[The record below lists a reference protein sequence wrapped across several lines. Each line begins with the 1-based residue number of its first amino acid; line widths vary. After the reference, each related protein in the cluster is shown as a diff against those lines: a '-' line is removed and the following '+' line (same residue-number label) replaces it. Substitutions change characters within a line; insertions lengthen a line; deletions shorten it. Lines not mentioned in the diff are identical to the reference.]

1 MAATAVQRAR
11 LMLQPGRKASTG
23 ADANGPRDLP
33 MAGAC
38 VREKLQRIGRQCVA
52 MGCCSAA
59 AIETAGG
66 GEGGSRDDEWRR
78 GRRVH
83 GMVRAAAEDFLHE
96 CEGST
101 SFSSL
106 VVRASRA
113 TCLGLSFSLSTATPL
128 HTLCIPS
135 LKCVSFLI
143 TENRV

>member
-1 MAATAVQRAR
+1 
-11 LMLQPGRKASTG
+11 MLQPGRKASTG

-78 GRRVH
+78 GRGRRVH
-83 GMVRAAAEDFLHE
+83 GCVQPQRIFYMSARGVLLFLRWSFARVGQLAWDFRSLSLRLLHSTRYAFLH
-96 CEGST
+96 
-101 SFSSL
+101 
-106 VVRASRA
+106 
-113 TCLGLSFSLSTATPL
+113 
-128 HTLCIPS
+128 
-135 LKCVSFLI
+135 
-143 TENRV
+143 